1 MPKNFYPDNMVKR
14 KKNRSNGG
22 TFLSFVVILVGLGLC
37 VMLAMLFSNF
47 ITVGSFSFSNNNEMK
62 KNGYTIYAVS
72 IFQSTNFSSA
82 GTSAASFQDKGAA
95 GYIYFDNGI
104 FHVLASG
111 YKEKSD
117 ADKVVEK
124 LISQGQSAR
133 LLTIKVSSTSL
144 SGSFSQSEQTAL
156 NNALMCY
163 SNCFDSLYDMSVALD
178 TNVSTANE
186 IKNQLSTLLSSTKET
201 KTNFDKAFSS
211 RLTEKLLEIS
221 LSLKDVA
228 DYIDGISTS
237 ADSLSSRLKYCYFQ
251 IIEENQ
257 SLKKVLEES

>member
-14 KKNRSNGG
+14 KKNRSGG
-22 TFLSFVVILVGLGLC
+22 GAFLSFVVILVGLGLC

-47 ITVGSFSFSNNNEMK
+47 ITVGSFSFSSNNELK
-62 KNGYTIYAVS
+62 KNGYNIYAVS
-72 IFQSTNFSSA
+72 IYQSTNFSSA
-82 GTSAASFQDKGAA
+82 GTNAASFQDKGGA
-95 GYIYFDNGI
+95 GYIYFENGI

-117 ADKVVEK
+117 AEKVIEK
-124 LISQGQSAR
+124 LAQSGQNAK
-133 LLTIKVSSTSL
+133 LLIITVSNINLAGT
-144 SGSFSQSEQTAL
+144 FSQTEQTAL

-186 IKNQLSTLLSSTKET
+186 IRSQLSSLISSTKEI
-201 KTNFDKAFSS
+201 KSNYDKAFSS

-221 LSLKDVA
+221 LSLKDVVE
-228 DYIDGISTS
+228 YIEDISSSTET
-237 ADSLSSRLKYCYFQ
+237 LSSRLKYCYFQ
-251 IIEENQ
+251 IVEENQ
-257 SLKKVLEES
+257 SLKEVLDS